1 MKVVKK
7 MKQNRTIPKMFFNE
21 HEHEGGEKDETKQV
35 NFENVFKSNEIF
47 CLC

>member
-21 HEHEGGEKDETKQV
+21 HEHEGGEKD
-35 NFENVFKSNEIF
+35 
-47 CLC
+47 

>member
-1 MKVVKK
+1 

-21 HEHEGGEKDETKQV
+21 HEHDEGGEKDETKQV